1 MTWKLTI
8 HRDSTDGVAVL
19 RVAGRLGSASSGDLV
34 EAVQETVRGGSRRLL
49 LDLTG
54 VDYASSAG
62 LMSLDAICGL
72 VHVAQGTLVVCGLT
86 EPVRLALDLSGLL
99 PNFAVEPSAAE
110 ATARLLK
117 LPDR

>member
-1 MTWKLTI
+1 MSWSLTI
-8 HRDSTDGVAVL
+8 HRDSTGGVAVL
-19 RVAGRLGSASSGDLV
+19 RVAGRLGTASSGDLV
-34 EAVQETVRGGSRRLL
+34 EAVQETLREGSRGLL

-72 VHVAQGTLVVCGLT
+72 VHVAQGTLVLCGVS

-99 PNFAVEPSAAE
+99 SNFVIENSSAE
-110 ATARLLK
+110 ATARLRAAH
-117 LPDR
+117 P